1 MSLPTLVGGPDD
13 CRGSSLRKV
22 AEYLKH
28 AEECRKM
35 MAAAATDE
43 QKNMLDAMAQTWD
56 GLAAER
62 VRWAAQKQRISELE
76 RSETP
81 A

>member
-1 MSLPTLVGGPDD
+1 MSLPKLVSGPDD

-22 AEYLKH
+22 SEYLQH

-35 MAAAATDE
+35 MATAATHE
-43 QKNMLDAMAQTWD
+43 QRNMLEAMAQTWD
-56 GLAAER
+56 SLAAER

-76 RSETP
+76 RS
-81 A
+81 